1 MALVADR
8 SPTAR
13 LAGCTRHPR
22 LVPAPGNHT
31 GTLPLDARRATDCL
45 DLCGTPLDAIL
56 HRRGWRSRDSLVV
69 RWLGAFEEWFGGSVE
84 TGTTYPSV
92 SLE

>member
-1 MALVADR
+1 M
-8 SPTAR
+8 
-13 LAGCTRHPR
+13 
-22 LVPAPGNHT
+22 
-31 GTLPLDARRATDCL
+31 
-45 DLCGTPLDAIL
+45 

>member
-1 MALVADR
+1 MHEAPATGSGAGEPHRHASLRMRAEQ
-8 SPTAR
+8 PTPY
-13 LAGCTRHPR
+13 LF
-22 LVPAPGNHT
+22 
-31 GTLPLDARRATDCL
+31 
-45 DLCGTPLDAIL
+45 GTPLDAIL
-56 HRRGWRSRDSLVV
+56 HRRGWRSGDSLVV